1 MNKRILIIGAGPT
14 GLGAAWRLNELG
26 HNNWQIYEQNSYV
39 GGLSASFRDEKGFT
53 WDIGG
58 HVLFS
63 HYEYFDRLFEKLL
76 KQDYLELKR
85 RAYIWACGRLVP
97 YPFQN
102 NIRYLPGKKMQE
114 CLFGLLGARL
124 QKTGAAANFKEWI
137 LANFG
142 KGIAKYFMLPHN
154 SKVWAHP
161 LEEMSY
167 AWVGDRVSVVD
178 LKRIIGN
185 IVFSR
190 EDASWGPNSRFKF
203 PLYGGTGG
211 LFEKFVPYIKQNL
224 ALNKKVKRIESKYKK
239 IIFDD
244 NSEDNFDF
252 LINTMPLDQF
262 ICRSDLKEL
271 QPAAGEL
278 KHNGVLVVG
287 IGIKKKSPSGKCWV
301 YFPENNAP
309 FYRLTYFSNYS
320 FNNVPSGD
328 YYSLMCESSYS
339 QHRVLDRETIIENT
353 IQGLINTK
361 ILSVEDRED
370 IVSTYVI
377 DAEYAYPIPTL
388 SREELLKNIHPYLE
402 EKDIYS
408 RGRFGAWKY
417 EIGNMDHCVM
427 QGAGTV
433 NKILERC

>member
-1 MNKRILIIGAGPT
+1 
-14 GLGAAWRLNELG
+14 
-26 HNNWQIYEQNSYV
+26 
-39 GGLSASFRDEKGFT
+39 
-53 WDIGG
+53 
-58 HVLFS
+58 
-63 HYEYFDRLFEKLL
+63 
-76 KQDYLELKR
+76 
-85 RAYIWACGRLVP
+85 VP

-114 CLFGLLGARL
+114 CLFGLLVARL
-124 QKTGAAANFKEWI
+124 QKTRAAVNFKEWI

-142 KGIAKYFMLPHN
+142 QGIAKYFMLPHN

-185 IVFSR
+185 IVFFR

-361 ILSVEDRED
+361 ILSIEDRKG